1 VKLFFHKHID
11 EVRNEMDDLNSKLNA
26 IDKLIMQCEQSKLVS
41 FAYQDA
47 VFSIRF
53 SKAEAE
59 ADYNLNAIQK
69 AAKESI
75 LELKNGNNEDEYALT
90 DTSQMGKQENENIVT
105 IVSPFVG
112 TVEFSNQ
119 IKLVSN
125 DIHVNKGDVICSIE
139 AMKIFNDI
147 KAPAS
152 GTIIDILVEDCSLI
166 EYEQPILKI
175 RVDKNE

>member
-1 VKLFFHKHID
+1 
-11 EVRNEMDDLNSKLNA
+11 MDDLNSKLNV
-26 IDKLIMQCEQSKLVS
+26 IDKLIKQCEQSKLVS

-47 VFSIRF
+47 MFSIRF
-53 SKAEAE
+53 SKVKAK
-59 ADYNLNAIQK
+59 ADHSTNVIQK
-69 AAKESI
+69 VTMENTS
-75 LELKNGNNEDEYALT
+75 ELKLGNIEIDLDEYAIT
-90 DTSQMGKQENENIVT
+90 DISQMDKQENEDIIT

-119 IKLVSN
+119 IKLGGN
-125 DIHVNKGDVICSIE
+125 DIHINKGDVICSVE
-139 AMKIFNDI
+139 AMKIYNDI

-152 GTIIDILVEDCSLI
+152 GTIVEILVKDCSLV

>member
-1 VKLFFHKHID
+1 
-11 EVRNEMDDLNSKLNA
+11 MDDLNSKSNV
-26 IDKLIMQCEQSKLVS
+26 IDKLIKQCEQSKLVS
-41 FAYQDA
+41 FAFQDA
-47 VFSIRF
+47 MFSIHF
-53 SKAEAE
+53 SKVEAE
-59 ADYNLNAIQK
+59 ADQSTNVIQK
-69 AAKESI
+69 KTMENDSKLKFDNIEIDLDEHTITDI
-75 LELKNGNNEDEYALT
+75 L
-90 DTSQMGKQENENIVT
+90 QMDKRENEEIVA

-119 IKLVSN
+119 IKLGSN

-152 GTIIDILVEDCSLI
+152 GTIVEILVADCSLV

-175 RVDKNE
+175 RVDKYE

>member
-1 VKLFFHKHID
+1 
-11 EVRNEMDDLNSKLNA
+11 MDDLNNKLNV
-26 IDKLIMQCEQSKLVS
+26 IDKLIKQCEQSKLVS

-47 VFSIRF
+47 MLSIRF
-53 SKAEAE
+53 SKVEAE
-59 ADYNLNAIQK
+59 ADHSTDAFQK
-69 AAKESI
+69 AAMENAAD
-75 LELKNGNNEDEYALT
+75 LELDNIEIDLDKYAITDISQTDKKENED
-90 DTSQMGKQENENIVT
+90 IVT

-119 IKLVSN
+119 IKLGGN
-125 DIHVNKGDVICSIE
+125 NIHIKMDDVICSVE
-139 AMKIFNDI
+139 AMKIYNDI

-152 GTIIDILVEDCSLI
+152 GTIIEILVKNCSLV